1 MWPWIQRLC
10 QPCCEHQHQMVELCV
25 CVYSIY
31 IYIHILNYNIWVLQ
45 SFLKLEDIYSELL
58 CNQQSARGV
67 SLNALRTAKFCQ
79 RLSVV
84 TARATASDLPN
95 RWKRFECRWPTVP
108 IWPPFLF
115 YFSFITHPSQVN
127 KSKKELW
134 SAYSSSPGKQLCG
147 FGCRKTPT
155 ALSFPFPSL
164 PGSWGRSCLQPKDLR
179 VVLLPT
185 ANPLTSDWKMSLWN
199 MVICSHLKKFHPS
212 IEKAIGAIPL
222 VWPQR
227 HCKLLLGTA
236 ISPWHQRVISSY
248 SSFLYPLRLPRRQP
262 MPLEPSSFGKRML
275 SPGVGTKS
283 ASMIRWSPV
292 LRASLTVDP

>member
-1 MWPWIQRLC
+1 MYFNHFWSSKTFIQSSCAINSR
-10 QPCCEHQHQMVELCV
+10 QEV
-25 CVYSIY
+25 CPSMHFGLPNFV
-31 IYIHILNYNIWVLQ
+31 NV
-45 SFLKLEDIYSELL
+45 
-58 CNQQSARGV
+58 C
-67 SLNALRTAKFCQ
+67 
-79 RLSVV
+79 RLSPPEPR
-84 TARATASDLPN
+84 RATCQTAGKDV
-95 RWKRFECRWPTVP
+95 CRWPTVP